1 MSDYIRSRKLSK
13 LKENPINSTIYDD
26 NEKQMKEL
34 VESIKINGLLEPL
47 VITESNLILSG
58 HRRYK
63 ALQRLGIESVECRVA
78 VDIPNANVALIEMN
92 KYRTKTPEEKM
103 REGDVLEAEYKKVI
117 KKGRPKSD

>member
-47 VITESNLILSG
+47 VITESNLS
-58 HRRYK
+58 
-63 ALQRLGIESVECRVA
+63 
-78 VDIPNANVALIEMN
+78 
-92 KYRTKTPEEKM
+92 RTYLHPFFGK
-103 REGDVLEAEYKKVI
+103 
-117 KKGRPKSD
+117 